1 MLGSDSHV
9 TFARLSKL
17 GFPEWRERSLVGAV
31 PKPSPETQTVLEPDD
46 QVLCFDFLYFV
57 STDEVCATRSCVG
70 HG

>member
-1 MLGSDSHV
+1 
-9 TFARLSKL
+9 
-17 GFPEWRERSLVGAV
+17 LVGAV